1 MNKIEEML
9 KNEKVEW
16 RKLGEVCEIKRGRV
30 ISKKYLE
37 ENQGDYPVYSSQ
49 TRNNGEIG
57 RISTFD
63 FDGEYITWTTDGA
76 YAGTVFYRTGKFSIT
91 NICGLINPSK
101 EFKIKFLYYW
111 LQIEIKKYVT
121 GGSGNP
127 KLMSNVVSNIKI
139 PIPSIKTQEKIVKI
153 LDKFTKYA
161 TELEKRI
168 KQYNYYRDRL
178 LSETYLEKITREM
191 EEDRTLLLTTL
202 GEIGE
207 FTRGNGLQKKD
218 FLDNGNPVI
227 HYGQIY
233 TKYGFYA
240 EKVISYV
247 SDEIFSKLKK
257 AKKNDIL
264 IATTSEN
271 MEDVGKCVVWLGE
284 EEIGFSGDMYSYR
297 TNQNAKYIAY
307 YFQTNEFQKI
317 KERKVTGTKL
327 SRIHGEDM
335 SKIPIYLPSLDIQN
349 KVVKILDKFQEVLED
364 TKGLLP
370 QEIELRRKQYEY
382 YREKLLTFSIEEGYA
397 LNNKQQTT
405 NNKQQ
410 TTNNKQQI
418 ANKFFELLEE
428 AAEIVGI
435 KLSKA
440 AVEWKTLI
448 ELTQK
453 IDTVQ
458 WNSNVE
464 KKYIDLSSVDVSNKK
479 ISLTELINKNNA
491 PSRARQ
497 IVEYEDVIFGTTRP
511 TQERFSIV
519 PKELDNQICSTGY
532 CVLRAIQKIVIPKW
546 IYYNLY
552 TTKFYTYIEL
562 NQKGASYPSISD
574 SEVKKFK
581 IMIPPL
587 YVQEYVVSI
596 LDKFDTLVNDIKIGL
611 PKEIELRQKQYEYYR
626 EKLLNFKK

>member
-16 RKLGEVCEIKRGRV
+16 RKLGELIDYEQPTKYIVNETDYSNEYEIPVLTAGQTFILGYTNEKENTYKASNEFPV
-30 ISKKYLE
+30 I
-37 ENQGDYPVYSSQ
+37 
-49 TRNNGEIG
+49 I
-57 RISTFD
+57 FD
-63 FDGEYITWTTDGA
+63 DFTTSNHWVD
-76 YAGTVFYRTGKFSIT
+76 F
-91 NICGLINPSK
+91 
-101 EFKIKFLYYW
+101 EFKIKSSAMKILKPKNSLITFRYCYYF
-111 LQIEIKKYVT
+111 IKTLNIDITDHKRMWI
-121 GGSGNP
+121 S
-127 KLMSNVVSNIKI
+127 KISNIEI

-161 TELEKRI
+161 TELETELEKRI

-349 KVVKILDKFQEVLED
+349 KVVKILDKFQEMLED

-405 NNKQQ
+405 NNK
-410 TTNNKQQI
+410 
-418 ANKFFELLEE
+418 
-428 AAEIVGI
+428 
-435 KLSKA
+435 
-440 AVEWKTLI
+440 
-448 ELTQK
+448 
-453 IDTVQ
+453 
-458 WNSNVE
+458 
-464 KKYIDLSSVDVSNKK
+464 
-479 ISLTELINKNNA
+479 
-491 PSRARQ
+491 
-497 IVEYEDVIFGTTRP
+497 
-511 TQERFSIV
+511 
-519 PKELDNQICSTGY
+519 
-532 CVLRAIQKIVIPKW
+532 
-546 IYYNLY
+546 
-552 TTKFYTYIEL
+552 
-562 NQKGASYPSISD
+562 
-574 SEVKKFK
+574 
-581 IMIPPL
+581 
-587 YVQEYVVSI
+587 
-596 LDKFDTLVNDIKIGL
+596 
-611 PKEIELRQKQYEYYR
+611 
-626 EKLLNFKK
+626 

>member
-16 RKLGEVCEIKRGRV
+16 RKLGELIDYEQPTKYIVNETDYSNEYEIPVLTAGQTFILGYTNEKENTYKASNEFPV
-30 ISKKYLE
+30 I
-37 ENQGDYPVYSSQ
+37 
-49 TRNNGEIG
+49 I
-57 RISTFD
+57 FD
-63 FDGEYITWTTDGA
+63 DFTTSNHWVD
-76 YAGTVFYRTGKFSIT
+76 F
-91 NICGLINPSK
+91 
-101 EFKIKFLYYW
+101 EFKIKSSAMKILKPKNSLITFRYCYYF
-111 LQIEIKKYVT
+111 IKTLNIDITDHKRMWI
-121 GGSGNP
+121 S
-127 KLMSNVVSNIKI
+127 KISNIEI

-161 TELEKRI
+161 TELETELEKRI

-284 EEIGFSGDMYSYR
+284 EEIGFSGDMCSYR

-349 KVVKILDKFQEVLED
+349 KVVKILDKFQEMLED

-405 NNKQQ
+405 NNK
-410 TTNNKQQI
+410 
-418 ANKFFELLEE
+418 
-428 AAEIVGI
+428 
-435 KLSKA
+435 
-440 AVEWKTLI
+440 
-448 ELTQK
+448 
-453 IDTVQ
+453 
-458 WNSNVE
+458 
-464 KKYIDLSSVDVSNKK
+464 
-479 ISLTELINKNNA
+479 
-491 PSRARQ
+491 
-497 IVEYEDVIFGTTRP
+497 
-511 TQERFSIV
+511 
-519 PKELDNQICSTGY
+519 
-532 CVLRAIQKIVIPKW
+532 
-546 IYYNLY
+546 
-552 TTKFYTYIEL
+552 
-562 NQKGASYPSISD
+562 
-574 SEVKKFK
+574 
-581 IMIPPL
+581 
-587 YVQEYVVSI
+587 
-596 LDKFDTLVNDIKIGL
+596 
-611 PKEIELRQKQYEYYR
+611 
-626 EKLLNFKK
+626 

>member
-16 RKLGEVCEIKRGRV
+16 RKLGELIDYEQPTKYIVNETDYSNEYEIPVLTAGQTFILGYTNEKENTYKASNEFPV
-30 ISKKYLE
+30 I
-37 ENQGDYPVYSSQ
+37 
-49 TRNNGEIG
+49 I
-57 RISTFD
+57 FD
-63 FDGEYITWTTDGA
+63 DFTTSNHWVD
-76 YAGTVFYRTGKFSIT
+76 F
-91 NICGLINPSK
+91 
-101 EFKIKFLYYW
+101 EFKIKSSAMKILKPKNSLITFRYCYYF
-111 LQIEIKKYVT
+111 IKTLNIDITDHKRMWI
-121 GGSGNP
+121 S
-127 KLMSNVVSNIKI
+127 KISNIEI

-161 TELEKRI
+161 TELETELEKRI
-168 KQYNYYRDRL
+168 KQYNHYRDRL

-247 SDEIFSKLKK
+247 SDKIFSKLKK

-349 KVVKILDKFQEVLED
+349 KVVKILDKFQEMLED

-382 YREKLLTFSIEEGYA
+382 YREKLLTFDSEYARERELGNGY
-397 LNNKQQTT
+397 L
-405 NNKQQ
+405 
-410 TTNNKQQI
+410 
-418 ANKFFELLEE
+418 ELLAE
-428 AAEIVGI
+428 ATKIVGLNLWKI
-435 KLSKA
+435 KRKKLDNVIKSL
-440 AVEWKTLI
+440 KTGLNPRSFFKLNTPDAENYYVTIREI
-448 ELTQK
+448 EKNK
-453 IDTVQ
+453 IKFSDKTDRI
-458 WNSNVE
+458 NNEALKLCNNRSNLEVG
-464 KKYIDLSSVDVSNKK
+464 
-479 ISLTELINKNNA
+479 
-491 PSRARQ
+491 
-497 IVEYEDVIFGTTRP
+497 DVIFSGTGTIGEVALIEENP
-511 TQERFSIV
+511 YNWNI
-519 PKELDNQICSTGY
+519 KEGVYSLKPNCEIINSKYLMYALMGKDIKN
-532 CVLRAIQKIVIPKW
+532 KISKKIFGGTVK
-546 IYYNLY
+546 
-552 TTKFYTYIEL
+552 
-562 NQKGASYPSISD
+562 SISMKD
-574 SEVKKFK
+574 LIEIK
-581 IMIPPL
+581 ILLPSL
-587 YVQEYVVSI
+587 EVQEYVVSI

>member
-16 RKLGEVCEIKRGRV
+16 RKLGEVVE
-30 ISKKYLE
+30 ISKGKQLNKTELKEKGKYPAYNGGKIYSGWTDKYNVD
-37 ENQGDYPVYSSQ
+37 ENTIIISQG
-49 TRNNGEIG
+49 
-57 RISTFD
+57 
-63 FDGEYITWTTDGA
+63 GA
-76 YAGTVFYRTGKFSIT
+76 SAGYVNFIENKFWA
-91 NICGLINPSK
+91 NAHC
-101 EFKIKFLYYW
+101 YY
-111 LQIEIKKYVT
+111 IKKNSEINNRYLYHVLKKNQKYFIQSQH
-121 GGSGNP
+121 GSGIP
-127 KLMSNVVSNIKI
+127 ALKLEQIQNFKI

-161 TELEKRI
+161 TELETELEKRI
-168 KQYNYYRDRL
+168 KQYNHYRDRL

-247 SDEIFSKLKK
+247 SDKIFSKLKK

-349 KVVKILDKFQEVLED
+349 KVVKILDKFQEMLED

-382 YREKLLTFSIEEGYA
+382 YREKLLTFDSEYARERERERELGNGY
-397 LNNKQQTT
+397 L
-405 NNKQQ
+405 
-410 TTNNKQQI
+410 
-418 ANKFFELLEE
+418 ELLAE
-428 AAEIVGI
+428 ATKIVGLNLWKI
-435 KLSKA
+435 KRKKLDNVIKSL
-440 AVEWKTLI
+440 KTGLNPRSFFKLNTPDAENYYVTIREI
-448 ELTQK
+448 EKNK
-453 IDTVQ
+453 IKFSDKTDRI
-458 WNSNVE
+458 NNEALKLCNNRSNLEVG
-464 KKYIDLSSVDVSNKK
+464 
-479 ISLTELINKNNA
+479 
-491 PSRARQ
+491 
-497 IVEYEDVIFGTTRP
+497 DVIFSGTGTIGEVALIEENP
-511 TQERFSIV
+511 YNWNI
-519 PKELDNQICSTGY
+519 KEGVYSLKPNCEIINSKYLMYALMGKDIKN
-532 CVLRAIQKIVIPKW
+532 KISKKIFGGTVK
-546 IYYNLY
+546 
-552 TTKFYTYIEL
+552 
-562 NQKGASYPSISD
+562 SISMKD
-574 SEVKKFK
+574 LIEIK
-581 IMIPPL
+581 ILLPSL
-587 YVQEYVVSI
+587 EVQEYVVSI

>member
-16 RKLGEVCEIKRGRV
+16 RKLGEVVE
-30 ISKKYLE
+30 ISKGKQLNKTELKEKGKYPAYNGGKIYSGWTDKYNVD
-37 ENQGDYPVYSSQ
+37 ENTIIISQG
-49 TRNNGEIG
+49 
-57 RISTFD
+57 
-63 FDGEYITWTTDGA
+63 GA
-76 YAGTVFYRTGKFSIT
+76 SAGYVNFIENKFWA
-91 NICGLINPSK
+91 NAHC
-101 EFKIKFLYYW
+101 YY
-111 LQIEIKKYVT
+111 IKKNSEINNRYLYHVLKKNQKYFIQSQH
-121 GGSGNP
+121 GSGIP
-127 KLMSNVVSNIKI
+127 ALKLEQIQNFKI

-161 TELEKRI
+161 TELETELEKRI
-168 KQYNYYRDRL
+168 KQYNHYRDRL

-247 SDEIFSKLKK
+247 SDKIFSKLKK

-349 KVVKILDKFQEVLED
+349 KVVKILDKFQEMLED

-382 YREKLLTFSIEEGYA
+382 YREKLLTFDSEYARERELGNGY
-397 LNNKQQTT
+397 L
-405 NNKQQ
+405 
-410 TTNNKQQI
+410 
-418 ANKFFELLEE
+418 ELLAE
-428 AAEIVGI
+428 ATKIVGLNLWKI
-435 KLSKA
+435 KRKKLDNVIKSL
-440 AVEWKTLI
+440 KTGLNPRSFFKLNTPDAENYYVTIREI
-448 ELTQK
+448 EKNK
-453 IDTVQ
+453 IKFSDKTDRI
-458 WNSNVE
+458 NNEALKLCNNRSNLEVG
-464 KKYIDLSSVDVSNKK
+464 
-479 ISLTELINKNNA
+479 
-491 PSRARQ
+491 
-497 IVEYEDVIFGTTRP
+497 DVIFSGTGTIGEVALIEENP
-511 TQERFSIV
+511 YNWNI
-519 PKELDNQICSTGY
+519 KEGVYSLKPNCEIINSKYLMYALMGKDIKN
-532 CVLRAIQKIVIPKW
+532 KISKKIFGGTVK
-546 IYYNLY
+546 
-552 TTKFYTYIEL
+552 
-562 NQKGASYPSISD
+562 SISMKD
-574 SEVKKFK
+574 LIEIK
-581 IMIPPL
+581 ILLPSL
-587 YVQEYVVSI
+587 EVQEYVVSI

>member
-16 RKLGEVCEIKRGRV
+16 RKLGELIDYEQPTKYIVNETDYSNEYEIPVLTAGQTFILGYTNEKENTYKASNEFPV
-30 ISKKYLE
+30 I
-37 ENQGDYPVYSSQ
+37 
-49 TRNNGEIG
+49 I
-57 RISTFD
+57 FD
-63 FDGEYITWTTDGA
+63 DFTTSNHWVD
-76 YAGTVFYRTGKFSIT
+76 F
-91 NICGLINPSK
+91 
-101 EFKIKFLYYW
+101 EFKIKSSAMKILKPKNSLITFRYCYYF
-111 LQIEIKKYVT
+111 IKTLNIDITDHKRMWI
-121 GGSGNP
+121 S
-127 KLMSNVVSNIKI
+127 KISNIEI

-161 TELEKRI
+161 TELETELEKRI
-168 KQYNYYRDRL
+168 KQYNHYRDRL

-233 TKYGFYA
+233 TKYGFYT

-284 EEIGFSGDMYSYR
+284 EEIGFSGDMCSYR

-349 KVVKILDKFQEVLED
+349 KVVKILDKFQEMLED

-410 TTNNKQQI
+410 I

-428 AAEIVGI
+428 AAEIVGM

-440 AVEWKTLI
+440 AVEWK
-448 ELTQK
+448 
-453 IDTVQ
+453 
-458 WNSNVE
+458 
-464 KKYIDLSSVDVSNKK
+464 K
-479 ISLTELINKNNA
+479 ISDIYKRQKGINITAKQMKELNVGNGEVKVFAAGETIAHLKINDIGIENVIKVPSVIVKSRGNIDVEYYEKRFTHKNEMWSYSTLNKTNTKYLYYVMKNNIEYFKSKSISGKL
-491 PSRARQ
+491 PQ
-497 IVEYEDVIFGTTRP
+497 I
-511 TQERFSIV
+511 
-519 PKELDNQICSTGY
+519 STG
-532 CVLRAIQKIVIPKW
+532 VTD
-546 IYYNLY
+546 N
-552 TTKFYTYIEL
+552 
-562 NQKGASYPSISD
+562 
-574 SEVKKFK
+574 FK
-581 IMIPPL
+581 ILFPPL

-611 PKEIELRQKQYEYYR
+611 PKEIEIRQKQYEYYR

>member
-1 MNKIEEML
+1 
-9 KNEKVEW
+9 
-16 RKLGEVCEIKRGRV
+16 
-30 ISKKYLE
+30 
-37 ENQGDYPVYSSQ
+37 
-49 TRNNGEIG
+49 
-57 RISTFD
+57 
-63 FDGEYITWTTDGA
+63 
-76 YAGTVFYRTGKFSIT
+76 
-91 NICGLINPSK
+91 
-101 EFKIKFLYYW
+101 
-111 LQIEIKKYVT
+111 
-121 GGSGNP
+121 
-127 KLMSNVVSNIKI
+127 
-139 PIPSIKTQEKIVKI
+139 
-153 LDKFTKYA
+153 
-161 TELEKRI
+161 
-168 KQYNYYRDRL
+168 
-178 LSETYLEKITREM
+178 M

-233 TKYGFYA
+233 TNYGFYS

-349 KVVKILDKFQEVLED
+349 KVVKILDKFQEILEY

-382 YREKLLTFSIEEGYA
+382 YREKLLTFDSEYA
-397 LNNKQQTT
+397 RERERELGNEYL
-405 NNKQQ
+405 
-410 TTNNKQQI
+410 
-418 ANKFFELLEE
+418 ELLAE
-428 AAEIVGI
+428 AAKIVGLNLWKIERKKLDDVI
-435 KLSKA
+435 KSL
-440 AVEWKTLI
+440 KTGLNPRSFFKLNTPDAENYYVTIREI
-448 ELTQK
+448 EKNK
-453 IDTVQ
+453 IKFSDKTDRI
-458 WNSNVE
+458 NNEALKLCNNRSNLEVG
-464 KKYIDLSSVDVSNKK
+464 
-479 ISLTELINKNNA
+479 
-491 PSRARQ
+491 
-497 IVEYEDVIFGTTRP
+497 DVIFSGTGTIGEVALIEENP
-511 TQERFSIV
+511 YNWNI
-519 PKELDNQICSTGY
+519 KEGVYSLKPNCEIINSKYLMYALMGKDIKN
-532 CVLRAIQKIVIPKW
+532 KISKKIFGGTVK
-546 IYYNLY
+546 
-552 TTKFYTYIEL
+552 
-562 NQKGASYPSISD
+562 SISMKD
-574 SEVKKFK
+574 LIEIK
-581 IMIPPL
+581 ILLPSL
-587 YVQEYVVSI
+587 EVQEYVVSI

>member
-16 RKLGEVCEIKRGRV
+16 RKLGELIDYEQPTKYIVNETDYSNEYEIPVLTAGQTFILGYTNEKENTYKASNEFPV
-30 ISKKYLE
+30 I
-37 ENQGDYPVYSSQ
+37 
-49 TRNNGEIG
+49 I
-57 RISTFD
+57 FD
-63 FDGEYITWTTDGA
+63 DFTTSNHWVD
-76 YAGTVFYRTGKFSIT
+76 F
-91 NICGLINPSK
+91 
-101 EFKIKFLYYW
+101 EFKIKSSAMKILKPKNSLITFRYCYYF
-111 LQIEIKKYVT
+111 IKTLNIDITDHKRMWI
-121 GGSGNP
+121 S
-127 KLMSNVVSNIKI
+127 KISNIEI

-161 TELEKRI
+161 TELETELEKRI

-284 EEIGFSGDMYSYR
+284 EEIGFSGDMCSYR

-349 KVVKILDKFQEVLED
+349 KVVKILDKFQEMLED

-397 LNNKQQTT
+397 LNNKQQ
-405 NNKQQ
+405 
-410 TTNNKQQI
+410 I

-428 AAEIVGI
+428 AAEIVGM

-440 AVEWKTLI
+440 AVEWK
-448 ELTQK
+448 
-453 IDTVQ
+453 
-458 WNSNVE
+458 
-464 KKYIDLSSVDVSNKK
+464 K
-479 ISLTELINKNNA
+479 ISDIYKRQKGINITAKQMKELNVGNGEVKVFAAGETIAHLKINDIGIENVIKVPSVIVKSRGNIDVEYYEKRFTHKNEMWSYSTLNKTNTKYLYYVMKNNIEYFKSKSISGKL
-491 PSRARQ
+491 PQ
-497 IVEYEDVIFGTTRP
+497 I
-511 TQERFSIV
+511 
-519 PKELDNQICSTGY
+519 STG
-532 CVLRAIQKIVIPKW
+532 VTD
-546 IYYNLY
+546 N
-552 TTKFYTYIEL
+552 
-562 NQKGASYPSISD
+562 
-574 SEVKKFK
+574 FK
-581 IMIPPL
+581 ILFPPL
-587 YVQEYVVSI
+587 YVQEYVVLI

>member
-16 RKLGEVCEIKRGRV
+16 RKLGEVVE
-30 ISKKYLE
+30 ISKGKQLNKTELKEKGKYPAYNGGKIYSGWTDKYNVD
-37 ENQGDYPVYSSQ
+37 ENTIIISQG
-49 TRNNGEIG
+49 
-57 RISTFD
+57 
-63 FDGEYITWTTDGA
+63 GA
-76 YAGTVFYRTGKFSIT
+76 SAGYVNFIENKFWA
-91 NICGLINPSK
+91 NAHC
-101 EFKIKFLYYW
+101 YY
-111 LQIEIKKYVT
+111 IKKNSEINNRYLYHVLKKNQKYFIQSQH
-121 GGSGNP
+121 GSGIP
-127 KLMSNVVSNIKI
+127 ALKLEQIQNFKI

-161 TELEKRI
+161 TELETELEKRI
-168 KQYNYYRDRL
+168 KQYNHYRDRL

-247 SDEIFSKLKK
+247 SDKIFSKLKK

-349 KVVKILDKFQEVLED
+349 KVVKILDKFQEMLED

-382 YREKLLTFSIEEGYA
+382 YREKLLTF
-397 LNNKQQTT
+397 
-405 NNKQQ
+405 
-410 TTNNKQQI
+410 
-418 ANKFFELLEE
+418 
-428 AAEIVGI
+428 
-435 KLSKA
+435 
-440 AVEWKTLI
+440 
-448 ELTQK
+448 
-453 IDTVQ
+453 
-458 WNSNVE
+458 
-464 KKYIDLSSVDVSNKK
+464 
-479 ISLTELINKNNA
+479 
-491 PSRARQ
+491 
-497 IVEYEDVIFGTTRP
+497 
-511 TQERFSIV
+511 
-519 PKELDNQICSTGY
+519 
-532 CVLRAIQKIVIPKW
+532 
-546 IYYNLY
+546 
-552 TTKFYTYIEL
+552 
-562 NQKGASYPSISD
+562 D
-574 SEVKKFK
+574 SE
-581 IMIPPL
+581 
-587 YVQEYVVSI
+587 YARERES
-596 LDKFDTLVNDIKIGL
+596 LVMGI
-611 PKEIELRQKQYEYYR
+611 
-626 EKLLNFKK
+626 